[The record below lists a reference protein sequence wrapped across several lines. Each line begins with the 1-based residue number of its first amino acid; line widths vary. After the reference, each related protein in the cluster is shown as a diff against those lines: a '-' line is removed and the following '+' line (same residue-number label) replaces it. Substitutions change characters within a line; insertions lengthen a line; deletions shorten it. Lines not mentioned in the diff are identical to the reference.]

1 MLIKTRGI
9 ILRSMKYGETSII
22 ADVFTEQKGLRSYII
37 SGVRSAKA
45 RHSAG
50 LLQIMS
56 LVDMVA
62 YHRDDKDLNRIK
74 EIKAAYL
81 YQNLPFNMVKS
92 AVGQFMAEL
101 AQKTIHEPEQNQALF
116 DFLYH
121 AFQSLDQNASSV
133 GNYHLQFMLQL
144 SGFLGF
150 MPHGH
155 FSEAT
160 PYFDQ
165 QEGLFLREPPPHR
178 HYLNPSFSAQI
189 SDLLQLDLEHG
200 HECLISRED
209 RKRLLIAI
217 IDYYRL
223 HIDHFPTLH
232 SHEILETVLGS

>member
-101 AQKTIHEPEQNQALF
+101 AQKTLHEPEQNQTLF
-116 DFLYH
+116 DFLFH
-121 AFQSLDQNASSV
+121 AFQSLDESTDPV
-133 GNYHLQFMLQL
+133 GNYHLQFMLQ
-144 SGFLGF
+144 
-150 MPHGH
+150 
-155 FSEAT
+155 
-160 PYFDQ
+160 
-165 QEGLFLREPPPHR
+165 
-178 HYLNPSFSAQI
+178 
-189 SDLLQLDLEHG
+189 
-200 HECLISRED
+200 
-209 RKRLLIAI
+209 
-217 IDYYRL
+217 
-223 HIDHFPTLH
+223 
-232 SHEILETVLGS
+232 

>member
-9 ILRSMKYGETSII
+9 ILRSIKYGETSII
-22 ADVFTEQKGLRSYII
+22 TDIYTEEKGLRSYII
-37 SGVRSAKA
+37 SGVRSAKS

-56 LVDMVA
+56 LIEMVA
-62 YHRDDKDLNRIK
+62 YHREEKDLNRIK

-81 YQNLPFNMVKS
+81 YQSLPFDMLKS
-92 AVGQFMAEL
+92 AVGQFMAEVS
-101 AQKTIHEPEQNQALF
+101 QKTLQEPEQNQPLF
-116 DFLYH
+116 NFLFH
-121 AFQSLDQNASSV
+121 AFQYLDQTKHTV

-150 MPHGH
+150 LPHGH
-155 FSEAT
+155 FTEET

-178 HYLNPSFSAQI
+178 HYLNPNFSAQV
-189 SDLLQLDLEHG
+189 SDLLHFDLEHG
-200 HECLISRED
+200 HECPISRQD
-209 RKRLLIAI
+209 RKLLLKDI

-232 SHEILETVLGS
+232 SHEILETVLGA